1 MTEIASPATDATSG
15 VLRSALGWSFL
26 NNMLGRLGSALVG
39 ILLARILAPADYGVY
54 AVCLVVL
61 AALLSLNEL
70 GVSLAVVRWPGDV
83 QRIAPTVM
91 TLALTSSS
99 VLYVVCFA
107 LAPTVADALHAPQAT
122 NILRLLATA
131 VLIDAVTA
139 VPVGLMTRDF
149 LQRRRLVIDSVA
161 LVTVSSVSIALAV
174 QGYGPWSLAW
184 GNLMGNLVSA
194 ILITAWAPLRIR
206 PGFDRAVARDLLS
219 FGLPL
224 AGASVLAF
232 AMLNIDYVVVG
243 AVLGPVALGFYLLA
257 FNLSSW
263 PVNLVSAPVRRVAV
277 PAFARLRD
285 TGQESGLAFVRAS
298 VLLLAATI
306 PAVLLLALLAHPLVQ
321 LVYGGKWLPAADVL
335 PLLAALALAR
345 VLSELTYDFLVA
357 HARSRS
363 NLVVQAAWVSVLG
376 PAIWVGAHLGGLRG
390 VAVAHVSVALLVAV
404 PTSVWALRRAGVR
417 LAPALGPVGRLCLAT
432 SAAALTVLL
441 VTRELPGALPQLLVS
456 GIAGSLVYAA
466 VAFPV
471 RRVLTDL
478 RPAPDR
484 FGTGAGPSAHVQTLL
499 SP

>member
-26 NNMLGRLGSALVG
+26 NNVLGRLGSALVG

-54 AVCLVVL
+54 AVCIVVL

-107 LAPTVADALHAPQAT
+107 LAPTVANALHAPQAT
-122 NILRLLATA
+122 NVLRLLASA

-174 QGYGPWSLAW
+174 QGHGPWSLAW

-194 ILITAWAPLRIR
+194 VLITAWAPLRIR

-285 TGQESGLAFVRAS
+285 TGQ
-298 VLLLAATI
+298 
-306 PAVLLLALLAHPLVQ
+306 
-321 LVYGGKWLPAADVL
+321 
-335 PLLAALALAR
+335 
-345 VLSELTYDFLVA
+345 
-357 HARSRS
+357 
-363 NLVVQAAWVSVLG
+363 
-376 PAIWVGAHLGGLRG
+376 
-390 VAVAHVSVALLVAV
+390 
-404 PTSVWALRRAGVR
+404 
-417 LAPALGPVGRLCLAT
+417 
-432 SAAALTVLL
+432 
-441 VTRELPGALPQLLVS
+441 
-456 GIAGSLVYAA
+456 
-466 VAFPV
+466 
-471 RRVLTDL
+471 
-478 RPAPDR
+478 
-484 FGTGAGPSAHVQTLL
+484 
-499 SP
+499 